1 MSIRHRLASIVN
13 RELEKMERGEIDELS
28 SQHNDMLHQLLQS
41 PRSIF
46 SNSRFTIEARRC
58 RMDMMGVVVS
68 RVDAGS
74 VLPSFVSSTPAERDD
89 SFSPA
94 DVSRC
99 CGDDISDYE
108 AVCG

>member
-1 MSIRHRLASIVN
+1 
-13 RELEKMERGEIDELS
+13 
-28 SQHNDMLHQLLQS
+28 
-41 PRSIF
+41 
-46 SNSRFTIEARRC
+46 
-58 RMDMMGVVVS
+58 MMGEVVS
-68 RVDAGS
+68 TVDAGS
-74 VLPSFVSSTPAERDD
+74 VLPPFVSSTPAERDD